1 MAEEKIFTIGLRK
14 EFLKKP
20 KYRRAKKA
28 VTAVKEFI
36 IQHLKVKEVK
46 IGPNLNSK
54 IWERGKRNPPS
65 KIKVKGL
72 VEEGIAYVE
81 LPEFEFKPKPKEEK
95 KLEKTSKK
103 ESVEVAKEEQKKEQE
118 KESIKELAHEEKVKE
133 KKEHHHEPIE
143 VPHAEIKQPEKDIEN
158 KSKKGRVVGSTG
170 KKGAKQAKP

>member
-1 MAEEKIFTIGLRK
+1 MTEEKIFTIGLRK

-36 IQHLKVKEVK
+36 MQHLKVKEVK
-46 IGPNLNSK
+46 IGPHLNLK

-65 KIKVKGL
+65 KVKVKAT
-72 VEEGIAYVE
+72 VEEGTAYVE
-81 LPEFEFKPKPKEEK
+81 LPEFKFEKVKPKEEK
-95 KLEKTSKK
+95 KEEKT
-103 ESVEVAKEEQKKEQE
+103 AKEEQKKEQE
-118 KESIKELAHEEKVKE
+118 KELIKELSHEEKLKE
-133 KKEHHHEPIE
+133 KKEHHYEPIE
-143 VPHAEIKQPEKDIEN
+143 TPNAEIKQPEKDIEN